1 MALTERQKERQILIR
16 AIHSPYF
23 TKQVLSK
30 DVGALITTPILKE
43 IANVVVRY
51 YGTTDELLTL
61 DTLNAKLEQRLIR
74 RAKVNKEELSESA
87 IDKLFQINSILVNA
101 KEDNNESLLSD
112 LESYIHTQ
120 LANEAILEE
129 ANAGSSH
136 ISERVAKRLDEIN
149 AIKLTGTKYE
159 PLDIL
164 KDLKRKDLL
173 YQQFGNKKIKSGLK
187 PLDILTGGGLEVG
200 QIGLIAAS
208 QGTGKTS
215 ILTNLS
221 YYYAM
226 VSKKNVLHISLEE
239 LDTDQVLR
247 FDRVLAN
254 ASIDEVFNREDGTI
268 KESFLSRMHNYY
280 GAVNEGNNHGNIY
293 FEKSTPLTL
302 NVDDLRQMVNT
313 VEREKQTKIDVIILD
328 YADLLKK
335 TAYSDSEAQAGEL
348 LFQDL
353 VKLAQETDTLIFTA
367 TQLNRGSGLTDIKT
381 MDSIEGS
388 YRKKNTIAFGAT
400 LNSTPEERSRG
411 YIRLYLDKVRNNY
424 GFDDD
429 FLYLKYDKK
438 SMRIHAESPQEQAE
452 HKSIVEQA
460 SNNRGGNKMPIDNQA
475 SLSDVIN
482 EQLKGN
488 R

>member
-1 MALTERQKERQILIR
+1 MALTERQKEQQILIR
-16 AIHSPYF
+16 AMHSPYF

-61 DTLNAKLEQRLIR
+61 DTLNTKLEQRLIR
-74 RAKVNKEELSESA
+74 RARVNKEEISEAS
-87 IDKLFQINSILVNA
+87 IDKLFQIDSVLINS
-101 KEDNNESLLSD
+101 KEDNNETLLSD

-129 ANAGSSH
+129 ANAGSKN
-136 ISERVAKRLDEIN
+136 ISERVAKRLDDIN

-164 KDLKRKDLL
+164 KDLDRKDTI

-187 PLDILTGGGLEVG
+187 PLDILTGGGLEIG
-200 QIGLIAAS
+200 QIGLIAAPAG
-208 QGTGKTS
+208 QGKTTF
-215 ILTNLS
+215 LTNLS

-226 VSKKNVLHISLEE
+226 IAKRNVLHISLEE
-239 LDTDQVLR
+239 LDSDQVLR
-247 FDRVLAN
+247 FDRILTN
-254 ASIDEVFNREDGTI
+254 TSIKDVFDNEGKI
-268 KESFLSRMHNYY
+268 KDSYLTRISNYY
-280 GAVNEGNNHGNIY
+280 HAVNAGNNHGEIY

-302 NVDDLRQMVNT
+302 NVDDIRQMINT
-313 VEREKQTKIDVIILD
+313 VEREKQTKIEVIILD

-335 TAYSDSEAQAGEL
+335 QSYSDNEAQSGEL

-353 VKLAQETDTLIFTA
+353 VKLAQETNTLIFTA
-367 TQLNRGSGLTDIKT
+367 TQLNRGSGLADVKT
-381 MDSIEGS
+381 MDNIEGS

-400 LNSTPEERSRG
+400 LNATHEERQKG

-438 SMRIHAESPQEQAE
+438 SMRLHAESPQEQAE
-452 HKSIVEQA
+452 HKSLVEQA
-460 SNNRGGNKMPIDNQA
+460 GNNRNSNKVPIDNQA

-488 R
+488 K

>member
-1 MALTERQKERQILIR
+1 MALTERQKEQQILIR
-16 AIHSPYF
+16 AMHSPYF

-61 DTLNAKLEQRLIR
+61 DTLNTKLEQRLIR
-74 RAKVNKEELSESA
+74 RARVNKEEISEAS
-87 IDKLFQINSILVNA
+87 IDKLFQIDSVLINS
-101 KEDNNESLLSD
+101 KEDNNETLLSD

-129 ANAGSSH
+129 ANAGSKN
-136 ISERVAKRLDEIN
+136 ISERVAKRLDDIN

-164 KDLKRKDLL
+164 KDLDRKDTI

-187 PLDILTGGGLEVG
+187 PLDILTGGGLEIG
-200 QIGLIAAS
+200 QIGLIAAPAG
-208 QGTGKTS
+208 QGKTTF
-215 ILTNLS
+215 LTNLS

-226 VSKKNVLHISLEE
+226 IAKRNVLHISLEE
-239 LDTDQVLR
+239 LDSDQVLR
-247 FDRVLAN
+247 FDRILTN
-254 ASIDEVFNREDGTI
+254 TSIKDVFDDEGKI
-268 KESFLSRMHNYY
+268 KDSYLTRISNYY
-280 GAVNEGNNHGNIY
+280 HAVNAGTNHGEIY

-302 NVDDLRQMVNT
+302 NVDDIRQMINT
-313 VEREKQTKIDVIILD
+313 VEREKQTKIEVIILD

-335 TAYSDSEAQAGEL
+335 QSYSDNEAQSGEL

-353 VKLAQETDTLIFTA
+353 VKLAQETNTLIFTA
-367 TQLNRGSGLTDIKT
+367 TQLNRGSGLADVKT
-381 MDSIEGS
+381 MDNIEGS

-400 LNSTPEERSRG
+400 LNATHEERQKG

-438 SMRIHAESPQEQAE
+438 SMRLHAESPQEQAE
-452 HKSIVEQA
+452 HKSLVEQA
-460 SNNRGGNKMPIDNQA
+460 GNNRNSNKVPIDNQA

-488 R
+488 K

>member
-1 MALTERQKERQILIR
+1 MALTERQKEQQILIR
-16 AIHSPYF
+16 AMHSPYF

-61 DTLNAKLEQRLIR
+61 DTLNTKLEQRLIR
-74 RAKVNKEELSESA
+74 RARVNKEEISEAS
-87 IDKLFQINSILVNA
+87 IDKLFQIDSVLINS
-101 KEDNNESLLSD
+101 KEDNNETLLSD

-129 ANAGSSH
+129 ANAGSKN
-136 ISERVAKRLDEIN
+136 ISERVAKRLDDIN

-164 KDLKRKDLL
+164 KDLDRKDTI

-187 PLDILTGGGLEVG
+187 PLDILTGGGLEIG
-200 QIGLIAAS
+200 QIGLIAAPAG
-208 QGTGKTS
+208 QGKTTF
-215 ILTNLS
+215 LTNLS

-226 VSKKNVLHISLEE
+226 IAKRNVLHISLEE
-239 LDTDQVLR
+239 LDSDQVLR
-247 FDRVLAN
+247 FDRILTN
-254 ASIDEVFNREDGTI
+254 TSIKDVFDDEGKI
-268 KESFLSRMHNYY
+268 KDSYLTRISNYY
-280 GAVNEGNNHGNIY
+280 HAVNAGNNHGEIY

-302 NVDDLRQMVNT
+302 NVDDIRQMINT
-313 VEREKQTKIDVIILD
+313 VEREKQTKIEVIILD

-335 TAYSDSEAQAGEL
+335 QSYSDNEAQSGEL

-353 VKLAQETDTLIFTA
+353 VKLAQETNTLIFTA
-367 TQLNRGSGLTDIKT
+367 TQLNRGSGLADIKT
-381 MDSIEGS
+381 MDNIEGS

-400 LNSTPEERSRG
+400 LNATHEERQKG

-438 SMRIHAESPQEQAE
+438 SMRLHAESPQEQAE
-452 HKSIVEQA
+452 HKSLVEQA
-460 SNNRGGNKMPIDNQA
+460 GNNRNSNKVPIDNQA

-488 R
+488 K

>member
-1 MALTERQKERQILIR
+1 MGLTERQKEQQILIR
-16 AIHSPYF
+16 AMHSPYF

-61 DTLNAKLEQRLIR
+61 DTLNTKLEQRLIR
-74 RAKVNKEELSESA
+74 RARVNKEEISEAA
-87 IDKLFQINSILVNA
+87 IDKLFQMNSILINS
-101 KEDNNESLLSD
+101 KEDNNEELLSD

-136 ISERVAKRLDEIN
+136 ISERVAKRLDDIN

-164 KDLKRKDLL
+164 KDLERKDLL

-215 ILTNLS
+215 LLTNLS

-254 ASIDEVFNREDGTI
+254 ASIDDIFNREDGTI
-268 KESFLSRMHNYY
+268 KESFLNRMHNYY
-280 GAVNEGNNHGNIY
+280 GAVNGGNNHGNIY

-313 VEREKQTKIDVIILD
+313 VEREKQVKIDVIILD

-367 TQLNRGSGLTDIKT
+367 TQLNRGSGLTDVKT

-460 SNNRGGNKMPIDNQA
+460 SNNRGGNKIPIDNQA
-475 SLSDVIN
+475 SLSDIIN
-482 EQLKGN
+482 EQLEGN
-488 R
+488 K

>member
-43 IANVVVRY
+43 VANVVVRY

-280 GAVNEGNNHGNIY
+280 GAVNEDNNHGNIY

-367 TQLNRGSGLTDIKT
+367 TQLNRGSGLIDIKT

-452 HKSIVEQA
+452 HKSVVEQA

-488 R
+488 Q